1 MTGQYQC
8 RVCGVDS
15 EKRGRKWRR
24 EKNWRPWPDQRLPH
38 LPRRVW
44 KAPNGQML
52 CKECRTREDHEDA
65 EPLERENAL
74 QKAKLRER
82 SLQLGSATKK
92 LKRRELS
99 TDELEPDASR
109 SRTRAGGEPDDAPA
123 CPPAPEESCE
133 EEECEELTVRPAHPH
148 CLQCV

>member
-15 EKRGRKWRR
+15 ERRGQKWRR
-24 EKNWRPWPDQRLPH
+24 DKNWRPWPDQRLPH

-82 SLQLGSATKK
+82 SLQLQSANKK
-92 LKRRELS
+92 LKRRELPA
-99 TDELEPDASR
+99 DESEPDK
-109 SRTRAGGEPDDAPA
+109 SRTRAGREPDD
-123 CPPAPEESCE
+123 APEESCE
-133 EEECEELTVRPAHPH
+133 EESCEELTVRPVHAH
-148 CLQCV
+148 CL